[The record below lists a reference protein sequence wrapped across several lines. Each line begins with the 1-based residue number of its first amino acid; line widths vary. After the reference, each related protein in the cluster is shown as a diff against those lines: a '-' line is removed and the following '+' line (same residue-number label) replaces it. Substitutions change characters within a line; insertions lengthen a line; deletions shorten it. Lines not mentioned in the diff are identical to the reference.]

1 MGKKRFLERVQE
13 EIIIGDGAM
22 GTMLQNLTAGSDIN
36 PEQLMLEKPDL
47 ILDIHRQ
54 YLVAGA
60 ELIETNTFGANGI
73 KLASSG
79 MADQLREINELAVEL
94 AREAA
99 GGKAFIAG
107 SVGPTGK
114 LMEPCG
120 ELSMDEARDNYY
132 RQLSYLAGA
141 GIDVII
147 IETMND
153 LAEMKA
159 ALLAAREFDLPVIA
173 QMTFT
178 ENGRTLMGTGPETAA
193 ITLEALGADL
203 IGINCVAGL
212 EEAIPILERMS
223 RVSGLPLSVFA
234 NAGIPVSRGGKT
246 IYPQSAEDYVRL
258 LPDLAPFNIRVIGGC
273 CGTTPDYIREL
284 KKISREE
291 AGLFSKKA
299 SNKEKKAGRK
309 ALSLAGNREYLFLE
323 ERAPVYVIGEKI
335 NPTGRKDI
343 KKALREENWAYLRKL
358 AREQVEAG
366 AGLID
371 VNIGLPGIDK
381 VRVMERLVQELQLDI
396 GVPLV
401 LDSDDPAVLE
411 AALKVYVG
419 KPVINSV
426 NGEKRSMDEVFP
438 LVQKYGAAVIG
449 LTLDEE
455 GIPSTVEGRLQI
467 ARRIVEEAARYGIG
481 KEDIIIDPLAMTAGS
496 DQEGVLLTLETIK
509 RLKGELGVKTTLGV
523 SNVSHGLPERALLN
537 RTFLAMAIAQGLDL
551 PIADPFDEEMGDMLR
566 AANLLTNRDE
576 DGRAYIKHYGKKE
589 SAEAKTG
596 EQERPAGRIKRAV
609 IEGEGNN
616 IIPLI
621 ELALEKE
628 SPEDIV
634 DQLLIPA
641 IREVGDLYERGI
653 YYLPQLLKSAE
664 TMQLAFDYLKDLL
677 SLDKGEREKGSIVL
691 ATVKGDIHDIGKNIV
706 KLIFQNHGYRVI
718 DLGTNVEAEQIVE
731 TALKEQVDFVGLSSL
746 MTTTLGAMEETIKL
760 LRERG
765 FQGRTIIGG
774 AVTSPDY
781 AEEIGADFHARD
793 ALEGVRKADGA
804 ISALKKVKENGR
816 ED

>member
-246 IYPQSAEDYVRL
+246 IYPQSAED
-258 LPDLAPFNIRVIGGC
+258 
-273 CGTTPDYIREL
+273 
-284 KKISREE
+284 
-291 AGLFSKKA
+291 
-299 SNKEKKAGRK
+299 
-309 ALSLAGNREYLFLE
+309 
-323 ERAPVYVIGEKI
+323 
-335 NPTGRKDI
+335 
-343 KKALREENWAYLRKL
+343 
-358 AREQVEAG
+358 
-366 AGLID
+366 
-371 VNIGLPGIDK
+371 
-381 VRVMERLVQELQLDI
+381 
-396 GVPLV
+396 
-401 LDSDDPAVLE
+401 
-411 AALKVYVG
+411 
-419 KPVINSV
+419 
-426 NGEKRSMDEVFP
+426 
-438 LVQKYGAAVIG
+438 
-449 LTLDEE
+449 
-455 GIPSTVEGRLQI
+455 
-467 ARRIVEEAARYGIG
+467 
-481 KEDIIIDPLAMTAGS
+481 
-496 DQEGVLLTLETIK
+496 
-509 RLKGELGVKTTLGV
+509 
-523 SNVSHGLPERALLN
+523 
-537 RTFLAMAIAQGLDL
+537 
-551 PIADPFDEEMGDMLR
+551 
-566 AANLLTNRDE
+566 
-576 DGRAYIKHYGKKE
+576 
-589 SAEAKTG
+589 
-596 EQERPAGRIKRAV
+596 
-609 IEGEGNN
+609 
-616 IIPLI
+616 
-621 ELALEKE
+621 
-628 SPEDIV
+628 
-634 DQLLIPA
+634 
-641 IREVGDLYERGI
+641 
-653 YYLPQLLKSAE
+653 
-664 TMQLAFDYLKDLL
+664 
-677 SLDKGEREKGSIVL
+677 
-691 ATVKGDIHDIGKNIV
+691 
-706 KLIFQNHGYRVI
+706 
-718 DLGTNVEAEQIVE
+718 
-731 TALKEQVDFVGLSSL
+731 
-746 MTTTLGAMEETIKL
+746 
-760 LRERG
+760 
-765 FQGRTIIGG
+765 
-774 AVTSPDY
+774 
-781 AEEIGADFHARD
+781 
-793 ALEGVRKADGA
+793 
-804 ISALKKVKENGR
+804 
-816 ED
+816 